1 MSLYDLQKWAPS
13 VEDFA
18 DAHEPVND
26 GVKEVPNAQTIA
38 ASVGKGDVGKDT
50 TNSGEAKVIPEKE
63 DTDDNTEKQFDTVS
77 ESAEKGGSD
86 SKPAPKAPAAKPAET
101 ADSGNTGSETKTDD
115 GSESDTQSEGKA
127 PPFVKK
133 DEAEK
138 KEPLEH
144 DSKEAAEDEKEK
156 TEKVTKAL
164 EAYAPHAQRFDIIGY
179 PKADRER
186 LQKSINW
193 LAKRSGLPTGMT
205 ISAESIDT
213 VVQAGRGRIN
223 YLSDQISKHVAS
235 LEDEGGSKAGVWQRF
250 LNWLKKT
257 LTAFFEWHDSFER
270 KTEEALKKFRDMFRS
285 NKPVKVYLPAVVSN
299 LALDGERISFSH
311 FREKSSG
318 FFTPYKKMI
327 TAINSIHYE
336 SADAAVDQLLDVSG
350 QLHDLYDELTN
361 SIDDMTG
368 SGGQF
373 VMLSKDSV
381 KEGERILEF
390 FNSTLTKDTPT
401 IKTDKINAMF
411 EKAGED
417 MTDRWLG
424 DFMESNRD
432 CIDTLAGAARKI
444 ARVQMKFIDVFGGKE
459 TASNEDFV
467 EGPVIDSFDT
477 EPTEHGNA
485 PLPAEAAAAITD
497 LEIGVPDGTFDV
509 DTGLPEVSDA
519 IQTLQEG
526 QVAIEQYLN
535 ILRSN
540 KRISKQA
547 AAVLH
552 AGLEAIDQR
561 CGLKVRATGME
572 GYDTSPK
579 ASMEDAA
586 VNEKTLLDR
595 AGEIGAKILKWIK
608 VMIEKA
614 GQAWDKYRMGLDSLK
629 ENMVKLKESKFK
641 TEGEI
646 VLRPAPAELFTEG
659 LFTGDWLTPEEERLP
674 GNLATYYTN
683 LTREITRRCRA
694 LLSDKN
700 AEDIEL
706 VMEALKKEDKAF
718 SKLPGTQQIVSEAGR
733 LHLANADAEQPE
745 EYKVDISDARPGLLL
760 ESMIKSIEKLS
771 GLDTIAQLRKASD
784 EVVQGLIKYRKGAG
798 KDLNETDFQKLQQT
812 VVDNSIKLFDV
823 EAYFDI
829 IKYIGKVYN
838 ARYKLCAQMV
848 SNA

>member
-50 TNSGEAKVIPEKE
+50 TNSGEARVIPEQE

-86 SKPAPKAPAAKPAET
+86 SKPAPQASTAKSAET
-101 ADSGNTGSETKTDD
+101 ADSGDTGSETKTDA

-133 DEAEK
+133 DEADT

-179 PKADRER
+179 PKADRDR
-186 LQKSINW
+186 LQKSMNW

-205 ISAESIDT
+205 ISAESIDA
-213 VVQAGRGRIN
+213 VVQAGRSRID
-223 YLSDQISKHVAS
+223 YLAEQVSKHV
-235 LEDEGGSKAGVWQRF
+235 
-250 LNWLKKT
+250 
-257 LTAFFEWHDSFER
+257 
-270 KTEEALKKFRDMFRS
+270 
-285 NKPVKVYLPAVVSN
+285 
-299 LALDGERISFSH
+299 
-311 FREKSSG
+311 
-318 FFTPYKKMI
+318 
-327 TAINSIHYE
+327 
-336 SADAAVDQLLDVSG
+336 
-350 QLHDLYDELTN
+350 
-361 SIDDMTG
+361 
-368 SGGQF
+368 
-373 VMLSKDSV
+373 
-381 KEGERILEF
+381 
-390 FNSTLTKDTPT
+390 
-401 IKTDKINAMF
+401 
-411 EKAGED
+411 
-417 MTDRWLG
+417 
-424 DFMESNRD
+424 
-432 CIDTLAGAARKI
+432 I
-444 ARVQMKFIDVFGGKE
+444 A
-459 TASNEDFV
+459 NE
-467 EGPVIDSFDT
+467 SFDDGVAGSDLNT
-477 EPTEHGNA
+477 EPTEHGNV

-497 LEIGVPDGTFDV
+497 LEIGVPEGTFDE
-509 DTGLPEVSDA
+509 DTGLSEVSDA

-586 VNEKTLLDR
+586 VSEKTLLDR

-694 LLSDKN
+694 LLSDKS

-706 VMEALKKEDKAF
+706 VMEALKKEDKVF

-760 ESMIKSIEKLS
+760 ESMIKSLEKLS
-771 GLDTIAQLRKASD
+771 ELDTIAQLKKASD

-798 KDLNETDFQKLQQT
+798 KDLNEADFQKLQQT
-812 VVDNSIKLFDV
+812 VVDNSVKLFDV

-829 IKYIGKVYN
+829 MKYIGKVYN
-838 ARYKLCAQMV
+838 ARYKLCAQMAN
-848 SNA
+848 NA